1 MTNENET
8 VAEVCAKLKEI
19 ANGQNVN
26 NDGLVIEIS
35 QEEIWDALDRI
46 EAAHKREVEELRNG
60 ISELL
65 NALKTIYDEECT
77 DYGTGEVYDKWRK
90 FVEVAK

>member
-1 MTNENET
+1 MNGENSNEKFADII
-8 VAEVCAKLKEI
+8 AEQRHLAKSFKWKPAVRRRLKLI
-19 ANGQNVN
+19 
-26 NDGLVIEIS
+26 
-35 QEEIWDALDRI
+35 DRL